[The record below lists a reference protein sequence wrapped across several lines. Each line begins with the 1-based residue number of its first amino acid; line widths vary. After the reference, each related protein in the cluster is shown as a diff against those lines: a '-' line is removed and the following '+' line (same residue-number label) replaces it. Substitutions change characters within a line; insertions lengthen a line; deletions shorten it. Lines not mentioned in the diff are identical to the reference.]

1 MLDMDLVVIMTGLIT
16 LAIVIPLGRALS
28 RNIERRG
35 LSREDS
41 REIRDRL
48 QAIELAVDAI
58 AVEVE
63 RVAEAQRFSARL
75 LSERAAP
82 APALEAGRGSVANAV
97 RLPDHRT
104 PH

>member
-1 MLDMDLVVIMTGLIT
+1 MDMDLVVIFTGIIT
-16 LAIVIPLGRALS
+16 LAITVPLVRALS

-35 LSREDS
+35 LTSADS

-63 RVAEAQRFSARL
+63 RVAEAQRFTTKL
-75 LSERAAP
+75 LAERPGVAP
-82 APALEAGRGSVANAV
+82 AFDAVRGTPAASG
-97 RLPDHRT
+97 RLPDHQT
-104 PH
+104 PR

>member
-1 MLDMDLVVIMTGLIT
+1 MDMDLVVIMSGIVTV
-16 LAIVIPLGRALS
+16 AIGVPIVRAFA

-35 LSREDS
+35 LTSEDS

-48 QAIELAVDAI
+48 QSIELAVDAI

-63 RVAEAQRFSARL
+63 RIAEAQRFSTRL
-75 LSERAAP
+75 LSERASSPP
-82 APALEAGRGSVANAV
+82 AIEAGRPAQAVAA

-104 PH
+104 PS